1 MSRALVAAEPSALL
15 FHLPPSFALL
25 KSCLPGPPSAC
36 AGVGEDRRVLSKSA
50 QYRRLLKM
58 YGGSTQEQQQ
68 QPLVADGEDQ
78 QQQQQQEAPRAK
90 SGAANDGCE
99 MCQFVVQYL
108 KIALANN
115 ETMAQASIVAAA
127 IHRLPVCLAC
137 LAAFIRL
144 PLLQIRCFQP
154 TCCAL
159 LCLPADPAQPGP
171 RLRDILLRRR
181 RRVQ

>member
-1 MSRALVAAEPSALL
+1 M
-15 FHLPPSFALL
+15 
-25 KSCLPGPPSAC
+25 
-36 AGVGEDRRVLSKSA
+36 GEDRRVLSKSA

-68 QPLVADGEDQ
+68 QPLVADGEAREQQEQ
-78 QQQQQQEAPRAK
+78 QQKEAPRAK
-90 SGAANDGCE
+90 RGAANDGCE

-127 IHRLPVCLAC
+127 GHRLPVCLAC

-144 PLLQIRCFQP
+144 PLLQIHVLPTNMLRPAVPAVPACRSSTTWTVPARHSPSAVAASRVSGNQMPAAQSPRFVSPALPPCRQP
-154 TCCAL
+154 ANTCSC
-159 LCLPADPAQPGP
+159 
-171 RLRDILLRRR
+171 
-181 RRVQ
+181 